1 MLPRGGRRSY
11 FGEEEIE
18 TVPCSTFPEMF
29 DRMNNDRSLLGII
42 AIENTIAGSLLQN
55 HELLRKSELS
65 IIGEYKL
72 RISHVLAA
80 LPGETMDDIL
90 EVNSHPMALM
100 QCGDFLQAHPKMKVV
115 EKTIRPVVPK
125 KFRTVIFRA
134 MPPFAVNWLPKFI
147 T

>member
-1 MLPRGGRRSY
+1 MNKKVTIQGIAGCYHEAAARSY

-42 AIENTIAGSLLQN
+42 AIENTIAGSILQN

-90 EVNSHPMALM
+90 EVNSHPMALS
-100 QCGDFLQAHPKMKVV
+100 QCGDFFTSSP
-115 EKTIRPVVPK
+115 
-125 KFRTVIFRA
+125 
-134 MPPFAVNWLPKFI
+134 
-147 T
+147 